1 MSQFNAEK
9 HLEDVSKIADQLLK
23 LLGET
28 GRLLA
33 RKSSNDIIDY
43 QSEAERLVKGQSSS
57 LLGYT
62 DCTVLDEPIYREG
75 KFKLLPSHELS
86 FVEKKQVL
94 TIPQKLEGHLS
105 EEDVSLLKDTGHL
118 NRIIY
123 VDQNGVAKAHYLS
136 LDQDLNEIALLPV
149 NRFKLQQEV
158 MGVKLSKEQRDS
170 LLSGETVLL
179 KGLINPKQPEQ
190 PFDSLVTIDAIK
202 GGLSFQSPYTIP
214 PTLAGKAL
222 STEQVKALESGETL
236 MLTGL
241 YSRTK
246 DRYYDAYVSLN
257 SDKENLAIT
266 PYSVPKHLL
275 GRELSQEQVQA
286 LRIGQEVFVSG
297 LTSKNGELFDAYI
310 QLNKEKG
317 IHFKRS
323 PETTTEVITKEEK
336 QEVFHKTQ
344 DKQIE
349 KVDYSLS
356 SRLRPTP
363 GIVVSNASVWQSPT
377 EAPAKKVGQQLGRK
391 H

>member
-1 MSQFNAEK
+1 
-9 HLEDVSKIADQLLK
+9 
-23 LLGET
+23 
-28 GRLLA
+28 
-33 RKSSNDIIDY
+33 
-43 QSEAERLVKGQSSS
+43 LVKGQSSS

-62 DCTVLDEPIYREG
+62 DYTLLDEPVYREG
-75 KFKLLPSHELS
+75 KFKLLPSNELS
-86 FVEKKQVL
+86 FMEKKQVL

-158 MGVKLSKEQRDS
+158 MGVRLSKEQRES

-190 PFDSLVTIDAIK
+190 PFDSLVTIDATK

-222 STEQVKALESGETL
+222 STVQLKALESGETV

-257 SDKENLAIT
+257 SNKESLEIV

-275 GRELSQEQVQA
+275 GRELSQEQIHE
-286 LRIGQEVFVSG
+286 LRIGKEVFVSG
-297 LTSKNGELFDAYI
+297 LTSKNGELFDATI

-317 IHFKRS
+317 ILFKRN
-323 PETTTEVITKEEK
+323 ETLSTALISKEER
-336 QEVFHKTQ
+336 QEVVQKTQ
-344 DKQIE
+344 NLHIP

-363 GIVVSNASVWQSPT
+363 SLAISDSSVWQSPMET
-377 EAPAKKVGQQLGRK
+377 SEKKIGQQQGRK
-391 H
+391 L

>member
-9 HLEDVSKIADQLLK
+9 HLEDVSRIADQLLK

-33 RKSSNDIIDY
+33 RKSPNENINY

-62 DCTVLDEPIYREG
+62 DYTLLDEPIYREG
-75 KFKLLPSHELS
+75 KFKLLPSSELS
-86 FVEKKQVL
+86 FIEKKQIL

-136 LDQDLNEIALLPV
+136 LDQDLNEMALLPV

-158 MGVKLSKEQRDS
+158 MGVRLSKEQRES

-190 PFDSLVTIDAIK
+190 PFDSLVTIDATK
-202 GGLSFQSPYTIP
+202 GGLSFQSPYLIP
-214 PTLAGKAL
+214 RVLAGKTLNA
-222 STEQVKALESGETL
+222 EQIKALESGETVI
-236 MLTGL
+236 LTGL

-257 SDKENLAIT
+257 SNKESLEIA
-266 PYSVPKHLL
+266 PYSAPKHLL
-275 GRELSQEQVQA
+275 GRELSQEQIHE
-286 LRIGQEVFVSG
+286 LRIGKEVFVSG
-297 LTSKNGELFDAYI
+297 LTSKNGELFDATI

-317 IHFKRS
+317 ILFKRN
-323 PETTTEVITKEEK
+323 ETLSTELISKEER
-336 QEVFHKTQ
+336 QEVVQKTQ
-344 DKQIE
+344 NLHIP

-363 GIVVSNASVWQSPT
+363 GIVVSNASVWQGPT
-377 EAPAKKVGQQLGRK
+377 EAPEKKVGQQLGRK
-391 H
+391 L